1 MNIAEQM
8 KDVLK
13 EEIKAAVLKA
23 GLAEESQI
31 PNVVL
36 ETPKD
41 KTHGDYSTNMAMQ
54 LARVA
59 KKAPRQIAEEIV
71 AHFDKGKASIEK
83 LDIAGPGFINF
94 YMNNQY
100 LTKLIPSVLEAG
112 EAYGETNIGNGER
125 VQVEFVSANP
135 TGDLHLG
142 HARGAAVGDSLCN
155 VLSKAGYDVSREYYI
170 NDAGNQ
176 INNLALSVEVRYF
189 EALGLEK
196 PMPEDGYRGEDII
209 AIGKRLAEEYGDRF
223 VNEEESERLA
233 FFREYGL
240 KYELEKLRKDLENFR
255 VPFDVWYSETSLY
268 QNGKIDKA
276 LEALREKGHVYEED
290 GATWFRSTT
299 FGDDKDR
306 VLIKKDGTYTY
317 LLPDIA
323 YHKDKLDRGFD
334 KLINVWGAD
343 HHGYIPRM
351 KAAIEALGY
360 EKGTLEV
367 EIIQLVHLYKNG
379 EKIKMSKR
387 TGKAVTMRDLIEEV
401 GLDAVRYFFAMRSA
415 DTHMDFDLDLAV
427 STSNEN
433 PVYYAQYAHARIC
446 SMLRQGEE
454 QGLKPAADLDFSHI
468 QSEKEYDLLKTIGGF
483 PEAVAEAA
491 EKRIPHRVTNYIYDL
506 ASALHSFYN
515 AEKVIDPE
523 NEEKSRARLALMKA
537 TQITLNNALQL
548 IGVSAPGKNVITIKR
563 TKSSGFVLF
572 L

>member
-94 YMNNQY
+94 YMNNHY
-100 LTKLIPSVLEAG
+100 LTKLIPSVLKAG

-196 PMPEDGYRGEDII
+196 TMPEDGYRGEDII

-276 LEALREKGHVYEED
+276 LEAIREKGHVYEED

-379 EKIKMSKR
+379 EKMKMSKR

-454 QGLKPAADLDFSHI
+454 QGLKPATDLDFSHI

-523 NEEKSRARLALMKA
+523 NEEKSRERLALMKA

-548 IGVSAPGKNVITIKR
+548 IGVSAPEKM
-563 TKSSGFVLF
+563 
-572 L
+572 

>member
-54 LARVA
+54 LARIA

-71 AHFDKGKASIEK
+71 TSFDKGKASIEK

-94 YMNNQY
+94 YMDNQY

-155 VLSKAGYDVSREYYI
+155 VLAKAGYDVSREYYI

-209 AIGKRLAEEYGDRF
+209 SIGKRLAEEYGDRF

-334 KLINVWGAD
+334 KLVNVWGAD

-379 EKIKMSKR
+379 EKMKMSKR
-387 TGKAVTMRDLIEEV
+387 TGKAVTMRDLIDEV

-548 IGVSAPGKNVITIKR
+548 IGVSAPEKM
-563 TKSSGFVLF
+563 
-572 L
+572 

>member
-1 MNIAEQM
+1 MNIVELV
-8 KDVLK
+8 KERLK
-13 EEIKAAVLKA
+13 EEIKAAVIKA
-23 GLAEESQI
+23 GLAEEAQI
-31 PNVVL
+31 PEVL
-36 ETPKD
+36 LELPKE
-41 KTHGDYSTNMAMQ
+41 KAHGDYATNMAMQ

-59 KKAPRQIAEEIV
+59 KKAPRMIAEDIV
-71 AHFDKGKASIEK
+71 ANFDKQKGSIDKIE
-83 LDIAGPGFINF
+83 IAGPGFINF
-94 YMNNQY
+94 YMNNSY
-100 LTKLIPSVLEAG
+100 LTDLIPSILKAG
-112 EAYGETNIGNGER
+112 TSYGETNIGNNEK

-155 VLSKAGYDVSREYYI
+155 VLAKAGYDVSREYYI

-176 INNLALSVEVRYF
+176 INNLALSVEARYF
-189 EALGLEK
+189 QALGKDAE
-196 PMPEDGYRGEDII
+196 MPEDGYHGEDII
-209 AIGKRLAEEYGDRF
+209 GIGQKLAEEHGDKF
-223 VNEEESERLA
+223 VEQSSDERLA

-240 KYELEKLRKDLENFR
+240 KYEMAKLKADLEEFR

-268 QNGKIDKA
+268 HNGKIDNA
-276 LEALREKGHVYEED
+276 LAALKEKGHIYEEE

-306 VLIKKDGTYTY
+306 VLIKNDGSYTY
-317 LLPDIA
+317 LTPDIA
-323 YHKDKLDRGFD
+323 YHKDKLDRGFT

-360 EKGTLEV
+360 GKDTLEV

-379 EKIKMSKR
+379 EKMKMSKR

-427 STSNEN
+427 SKSNEN

-454 QGLKPAADLDFSHI
+454 QGLSYEENLKLDEI
-468 QSEKEYDLLKTIGGF
+468 TSEKEFDLLKKLGEF
-483 PEAVAEAA
+483 PQAVTEAA
-491 EKRIPHRVTNYIYDL
+491 QKRIPHRITNYIYDL
-506 ASALHSFYN
+506 ASTLHSFYN
-515 AEKVIDPE
+515 AEKVLDPE
-523 NEEKSRARLALMKA
+523 NTEKSRARLGLMKA
-537 TQITLNNALQL
+537 TQVTLQNALTI
-548 IGVSAPGKNVITIKR
+548 IGVSAPEKM
-563 TKSSGFVLF
+563 
-572 L
+572 

>member
-31 PNVVL
+31 PDVVL

-54 LARVA
+54 LARIA

-268 QNGKIDKA
+268 ENGNIDKA
-276 LEALREKGHVYEED
+276 LEAIREKGHVYEED

-379 EKIKMSKR
+379 EKMKMSKR

-454 QGLKPAADLDFSHI
+454 QGLKPAADLDFSVI

-523 NEEKSRARLALMKA
+523 NKEKSRARLALMKA

-548 IGVSAPGKNVITIKR
+548 IGVSAPEKM
-563 TKSSGFVLF
+563 
-572 L
+572 

>member
-23 GLAEESQI
+23 GLAEENQI
-31 PNVVL
+31 PNVIL

-54 LARVA
+54 LARIA
-59 KKAPRQIAEEIV
+59 KKAPRQIAEDIV
-71 AHFDKGKASIEK
+71 ASFDKGKASIEK

-94 YMNNQY
+94 YMDNQY

-125 VQVEFVSANP
+125 IQVEFVSANP

-155 VLSKAGYDVSREYYI
+155 VLAKAGYDVSREYYI

-196 PMPEDGYRGEDII
+196 EMPEDGYRGEDII

-223 VNEEESERLA
+223 VKEEESERQK

-240 KYELEKLRKDLENFR
+240 KYELEKLRVDLENFR
-255 VPFDVWYSETSLY
+255 VPFNVWYSETSLY
-268 QNGKIDKA
+268 ENGKIDKA
-276 LEALREKGHVYEED
+276 LEALRKQGHVYEED

-360 EKGTLEV
+360 QKGTLEV

-379 EKIKMSKR
+379 EKMKMSKR

-427 STSNEN
+427 STSNDN

-454 QGLKPAADLDFSHI
+454 QGLTPASDLDFSAVN
-468 QSEKEYDLLKTIGGF
+468 SEKEYDLLKTIGGF

-506 ASALHSFYN
+506 ASSLHSFYN

-548 IGVSAPGKNVITIKR
+548 IGVSAPEKM
-563 TKSSGFVLF
+563 
-572 L
+572 